1 MTMASAT
8 VIDFATARAR
18 LARRGGAAALR
29 EAARW
34 QRRDE
39 LSEEGR
45 RIEAEDRTR
54 FYSELETWP
63 RAFHGLRSRLDY
75 ELGSC
80 GLARLRNA
88 RSRSCGYT
96 DAWFLGQ
103 LHAELAFLR
112 SAALRVRRARAQ
124 GSGSRLRP
132 RLDELAVRKATIRW
146 RLFEAGWRR
155 LGRGTLE
162 PVARR
167 ELEEERGR
175 LLRGIPAHARALAIL
190 LRRLEVGVYERGP
203 RRGQPYTE
211 EGRDRREGEVARH
224 AGRLAA
230 MRSRLAE
237 IEREPDPLRAWGLYA
252 RAREERPRFAAAPPR
267 RASDSR
273 VSER

>member
-18 LARRGGAAALR
+18 LARRGGAHAPR
-29 EAARW
+29 EAAT
-34 QRRDE
+34 RRRQGE
-39 LSEEGR
+39 ASEEEGKT
-45 RIEAEDRTR
+45 EAEERAR
-54 FYSELETWP
+54 FYSELATWP
-63 RAFHGLRSRLDY
+63 RPFHELRSRLDY

-96 DAWFLGQ
+96 DAWFLSQ

-112 SAALRVRRARAQ
+112 SAALRVRRARAE
-124 GSGSRLRP
+124 GSGFRLRP
-132 RLDELAVRKATIRW
+132 RLAELAVRKATIRW

-167 ELEEERGR
+167 ELEEESGR
-175 LLRGIPAHARALAIL
+175 LRRGIPALARALATL
-190 LRRLEVGVYERGP
+190 SRRLEVGVYERGP

-211 EGRDRREGEVARH
+211 EGRSRREGEAARC
-224 AGRLAA
+224 AARLAA
-230 MRSRLAE
+230 LRSRLAE
-237 IEREPDPLRAWGLYA
+237 IEREPDPLRAWGLYV
-252 RAREERPRFAAAPPR
+252 RRDRE
-267 RASDSR
+267 SR
-273 VSER
+273 